1 MMEEYFMEKMA
12 ELKQSEMRGESPLL
26 MWEKIEKGP
35 AAVRRRPIK
44 RTWHAL
50 AIFGALI
57 RK

>member
-12 ELKQSEMRGESPLL
+12 ELKQSEMRGENPLR
-26 MWEKIEKGP
+26 MWEDIEKGP
-35 AAVRRRPIK
+35 VAARRRPVK
-44 RTWHAL
+44 KTWHAL